1 MVSLSFLRFSAGSF
15 SEVVHVLMSDALYL
29 VGSLLPRTSSLPLH
43 PKVCLHVHGGA
54 TGKCGVDGACLP
66 VAGMP
71 GSPVG
76 GALGVT
82 GGVPLGVAVP
92 KMSKR
97 DFCPEAGPGVVLA
110 RLRSMAFSASS
121 VLTRSL
127 SWAAA

>member
-1 MVSLSFLRFSAGSF
+1 MDSLSFLRFSAGSF
-15 SEVVHVLMSDALYL
+15 SDVVHASMSEALCL

-43 PKVCLHVHGGA
+43 PNVCLNVHGGA

-66 VAGMP
+66 VAGVA

-76 GALGVT
+76 EALGAT
-82 GGVPLGVAVP
+82 GAVLLGVAVP

-97 DFCPEAGPGVVLA
+97 DFCPDAGPVLGLA
-110 RLRSMAFSASS
+110 RLRSLAFSASS

-127 SWAAA
+127 SWASA